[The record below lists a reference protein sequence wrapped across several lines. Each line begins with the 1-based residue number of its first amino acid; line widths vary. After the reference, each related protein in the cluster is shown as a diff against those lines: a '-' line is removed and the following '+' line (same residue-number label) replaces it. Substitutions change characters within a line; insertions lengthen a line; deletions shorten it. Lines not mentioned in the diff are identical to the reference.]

1 MFATKYLLP
10 ALAVVGFAAAQS
22 SICSQATATINSQ
35 ADATALA
42 SSCST
47 VNGDISIGSTITG
60 AISLDGIQQIKGDL
74 SCIGAVNMTGLSGK
88 DLNSIG
94 GTMTLTS
101 LTILSTLSFPSLTSV
116 KSIQWAHLNGLQ
128 QLTFTQGISTADA
141 IMITDTQLNS
151 LDGINLQTV
160 QSMDINNNPYL
171 HLLST
176 QVANI
181 TQSLTIDANAQDL
194 KVEFPNL
201 IFAYNMTLR
210 NISSISIPSLASVNT
225 TLGFYGDYLTSVMA
239 PNLTF
244 VGGDLALI
252 ANAELTNISFP
263 ALVTVGG
270 GVTIAN
276 NSALMTIDGFSS
288 LKTTGAINMS
298 GNFSTVTLPALAD
311 CKGTFNMQSSGNI
324 SCDPFQQDANSKV
337 IKGAYF
343 CASGSTNVQSSA
355 TSTGS
360 TTGSSAS
367 PTSTKGAAPFTSVDM
382 PTVVGFSTF
391 IGALVQMLL

>member
-1 MFATKYLLP
+1 
-10 ALAVVGFAAAQS
+10 
-22 SICSQATATINSQ
+22 
-35 ADATALA
+35 
-42 SSCST
+42 
-47 VNGDISIGSTITG
+47 
-60 AISLDGIQQIKGDL
+60 
-74 SCIGAVNMTGLSGK
+74 MTGLSGK

-116 KSIQWAHLNGLQ
+116 KSIQWAHLTGLQ
-128 QLTFTQGISTADA
+128 QLTFTEGVSTADD
-141 IMITDTQLNS
+141 ILITDTQLNS

-160 QSMDINNNPYL
+160 ESMDINNNPYL
-171 HLLST
+171 TLIST
-176 QVANI
+176 QVTNI
-181 TQSLTIDANAQDL
+181 TQALTIDANAQNL

-239 PNLTF
+239 PNLTT

-263 ALVTVGG
+263 ALTAVGG

-298 GNFSTVTLPALAD
+298 GNFSTYVTNDSISNTILIFTSVTLPALAD

-324 SCDPFQQDANSKV
+324 SCDPFQQDANNKV

-355 TSTGS
+355 TGTGS
-360 TTGSSAS
+360 TTGSGAS
-367 PTSTKGAAPFTSVDM
+367 PTGTKGAAPFTSADM
-382 PTVVGFSTF
+382 PAVVGFSSF
-391 IGALVQMLL
+391 IAALVQMLL